1 MTKISDEKFKK
12 VQDKVDSFF
21 QDKTLFFMAAGEI
34 LQGSKDPKD
43 LDEILN
49 LIHRCIDEY
58 GKRLFEKVQEKPFS
72 DLYEIIGMLQ
82 QEDDDTL
89 KPHIR
94 ELLQSID
101 YEKMFDYMKRCGL
114 NTPSNGYQNKLKS
127 GNGELFQW
135 RFNKIVKHLRSIDK
149 NALAYIGS
157 FLSNVP
163 KVSKVSFGEFSQIQS
178 VQIFY
183 ANLFKIASSLYR
195 DNNDVY
201 NALENNV
208 EQFLNI
214 IAKMMLIVYY
224 ANSDDATNVL
234 NSILFF
240 THLTA
245 LDMSQINELAFGKEY
260 GEFIFKKFS
269 SENRKKGWGQLDKEY
284 EKAIAMIVERWE
296 NGDTRW
302 HYELTDEVAE
312 EINEEIKDKI
322 IAELLNKYPNK
333 QNNKD
338 QQEKFE
344 KEKKKRFNYETIS
357 VGTLNKKIKD
367 MAIACGRYYDPGA
380 KYREKSGQ

>member
-1 MTKISDEKFKK
+1 
-12 VQDKVDSFF
+12 
-21 QDKTLFFMAAGEI
+21 
-34 LQGSKDPKD
+34 
-43 LDEILN
+43 
-49 LIHRCIDEY
+49 
-58 GKRLFEKVQEKPFS
+58 LFEKVQEKPFS

>member
-302 HYELTDEVAE
+302 HYELTDDVAE